1 MRNYLL
7 KWILSDNAEKSGSS
21 TLAFTVNTVYK
32 THYCVFV
39 FFKKKIILMKENSV
53 KIIYVSLIPQLFILK
68 VLTLDKI

>member
-7 KWILSDNAEKSGSS
+7 KWILSDNTEKSGSS

-32 THYCVFV
+32 TQYCVFV
-39 FFKKKIILMKENSV
+39 CFLKIILMKENCV
-53 KIIYVSLIPQLFILK
+53 KIIYVSLFPQLFILK